1 MVLGAERWVSAY
13 GSSSMLTLTHHLEHF
28 LLTSNN

>member
-1 MVLGAERWVSAY
+1 MVLGADRWVSAY
-13 GSSSMLTLTHHLEHF
+13 GSSSMLTLTHHLDF